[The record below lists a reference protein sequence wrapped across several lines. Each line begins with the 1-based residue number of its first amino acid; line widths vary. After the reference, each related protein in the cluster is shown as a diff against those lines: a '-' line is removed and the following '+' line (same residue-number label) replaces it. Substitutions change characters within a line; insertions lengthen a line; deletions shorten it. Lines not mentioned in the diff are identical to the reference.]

1 MTPSDPPA
9 INPSC
14 LLDTLK
20 RNAAFL
26 LGGKNSQQSNSE
38 NARVSHF
45 SGDRLRVISVG
56 ANGGCLEVTLLH

>member
-9 INPSC
+9 INPSR

-26 LGGKNSQQSNSE
+26 LGARTASNQTWKTHASVFLAE
-38 NARVSHF
+38 IDCVS
-45 SGDRLRVISVG
+45 SPRGPTGG
-56 ANGGCLEVTLLH
+56 A